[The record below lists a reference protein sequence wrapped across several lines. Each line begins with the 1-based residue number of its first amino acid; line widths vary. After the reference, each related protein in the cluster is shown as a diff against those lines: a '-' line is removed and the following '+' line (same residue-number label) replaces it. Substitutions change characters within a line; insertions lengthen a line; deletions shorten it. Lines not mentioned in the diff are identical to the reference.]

1 MESKVS
7 IIASCWIA
15 IALIS
20 VVMIWAGGVNIWT
33 NLAVGGLVLT
43 AFIVTF
49 GVMMIEGD
57 DQRIRRYE
65 TPSGFTDLEKKVDDL
80 TRIVESIKKT
90 IEE

>member
-15 IALIS
+15 IAIIS
-20 VVMIWAGGVNIWT
+20 VVMVWVGGVNIWT

-49 GVMMIEGD
+49 GVMMMEKD
-57 DQRIRRYE
+57 EERKRRLAP
-65 TPSGFTDLEKKVDDL
+65 PSEFVSLEKKVDDL
-80 TRIVESIKKT
+80 SKMVEEIKKA